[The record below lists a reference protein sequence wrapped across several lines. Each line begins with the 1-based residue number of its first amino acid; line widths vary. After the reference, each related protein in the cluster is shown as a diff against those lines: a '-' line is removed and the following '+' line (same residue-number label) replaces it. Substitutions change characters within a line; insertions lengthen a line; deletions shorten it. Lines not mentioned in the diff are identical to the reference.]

1 MRYFLQV
8 FKTNVDF
15 EENSSIADEINNF
28 DFRTLIDKLLLTLKD
43 VSDLDAEMLW
53 EFVVSS

>member
-1 MRYFLQV
+1 VRYFLQV

-43 VSDLDAEMLW
+43 ISDLNTEMLW
-53 EFVVSS
+53 ELVVSS